1 MSTWITVDVDVDIEL
16 EDVIDF
22 IDSASEKELEQIAR
36 AVKEEMNEYSS
47 TFSSI
52 RDTQLYSDLM
62 DAVEEAVTRH
72 VDMKVMIDIIKSLK

>member
-1 MSTWITVDVDVDIEL
+1 MSTWKTVDVDVDIEL

-22 IDSASEKELEQIAR
+22 IDSASERELEQIAR
-36 AVKEEMNEYSS
+36 AVKEEIGEYSS

-62 DAVEEAVTRH
+62 EAVEEAVTRH

>member
-1 MSTWITVDVDVDIEL
+1 MSTWKTVDVDVDIEL

-36 AVKEEMNEYSS
+36 AVKEEIGEYSS

-52 RDTQLYSDLM
+52 RDTQLYNDLM

>member
-1 MSTWITVDVDVDIEL
+1 MSTWKTVDVDIEL

-22 IDSASEKELEQIAR
+22 IDSASEKELEKIAR
-36 AVKEEMNEYSS
+36 AVKEEMGEYSN

>member
-1 MSTWITVDVDVDIEL
+1 MG
-16 EDVIDF
+16 
-22 IDSASEKELEQIAR
+22 
-36 AVKEEMNEYSS
+36 EYSS